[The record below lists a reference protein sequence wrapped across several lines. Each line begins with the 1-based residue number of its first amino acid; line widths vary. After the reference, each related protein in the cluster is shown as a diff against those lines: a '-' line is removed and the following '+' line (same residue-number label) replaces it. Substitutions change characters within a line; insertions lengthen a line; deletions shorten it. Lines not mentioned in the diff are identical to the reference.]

1 MKTKQRVIRFCLIA
15 LALTAAILSITYTW
29 KSETPQAAPKPLTFE
44 RTAARLER
52 GRYIVEGPAHCFQCH
67 SEVDWVTP
75 GAQPKKGKKG
85 AGTIFPEDAL
95 PWLVAPNITPDVETG
110 AGSWTDA
117 QLARAIREGIGN
129 DGRRLFP
136 MMPYMNFKNMS
147 DEDLASVIVYI
158 RSIDPVRT
166 VVPKTQLPEPV
177 KASLPPH
184 EPVTGPVAGP
194 NMSNPVERG
203 KYLVT
208 LGNCAFCHTPMNQ
221 QGQSIM
227 KMAFGGGIRFTGPW
241 GEVTSMNIT
250 PDPTGISYYDEKLFI
265 NTLRTG
271 HVGARKLNS
280 IMPWGYFR
288 NMSDDDLKSIFAYLR
303 TVKPVRHRIDNT
315 EPATMCNTC
324 GGKHG
329 FGELNDSE

>member
-1 MKTKQRVIRFCLIA
+1 
-15 LALTAAILSITYTW
+15 
-29 KSETPQAAPKPLTFE
+29 
-44 RTAARLER
+44 
-52 GRYIVEGPAHCFQCH
+52 
-67 SEVDWVTP
+67 
-75 GAQPKKGKKG
+75 
-85 AGTIFPEDAL
+85 
-95 PWLVAPNITPDVETG
+95 
-110 AGSWTDA
+110 
-117 QLARAIREGIGN
+117 
-129 DGRRLFP
+129 

-158 RSIDPVRT
+158 RSIDPVRN

-184 EPVTGPVAGP
+184 EPITGPVAGP

-315 EPATMCNTC
+315 EPPTMCNTC